1 MTFAFS
7 FNRNVLVLAFLS
19 SVRVEKPLQRT
30 SRLLSTWMRHSI
42 CIKGESHHSNYIRII
57 VDLTLFSPSACRGMI
72 EPIFTREHIDAMR
85 PHIQKT
91 VDSLLDNMIKEGGE
105 KPVELV
111 EKFSLPVP
119 SFVSSS
125 VLDRDSGLMSLLM
138 HKFLGT

>member
-1 MTFAFS
+1 
-7 FNRNVLVLAFLS
+7 
-19 SVRVEKPLQRT
+19 
-30 SRLLSTWMRHSI
+30 
-42 CIKGESHHSNYIRII
+42 
-57 VDLTLFSPSACRGMI
+57 MI
-72 EPIFTREHIDAMR
+72 EPIFTREHIAAMR

-125 VLDRDSGLMSLLM
+125 IFRLRFTSHVLADAQI
-138 HKFLGT
+138 LGT

>member
-1 MTFAFS
+1 
-7 FNRNVLVLAFLS
+7 
-19 SVRVEKPLQRT
+19 
-30 SRLLSTWMRHSI
+30 
-42 CIKGESHHSNYIRII
+42 
-57 VDLTLFSPSACRGMI
+57 MI

-111 EKFSLPVP
+111 EKFSLPLP

-125 VLDRDSGLMSLLM
+125 IFRLRFKPHVLANAQVFVHLKIIYGI
-138 HKFLGT
+138 LGVPANDLEYLTQCNAVRSNGSATATEAANANKYVIFI